1 MQHSRLAAFWTVA
14 GVLATL
20 AVLPYV
26 FAIDPGLLAQLPMPL
41 ALVMVAQTA
50 QTSILL
56 LLLKLVGLR
65 HLTDS
70 KLMPLHICTY
80 CPTTLR

>member
-1 MQHSRLAAFWTVA
+1 
-14 GVLATL
+14 
-20 AVLPYV
+20 
-26 FAIDPGLLAQLPMPL
+26 MPL
-41 ALVMVAQTA
+41 ALVVVAQTA
-50 QTSILL
+50 QTGILL

-70 KLMPLHICTY
+70 KLKPLHICTY

>member
-1 MQHSRLAAFWTVA
+1 
-14 GVLATL
+14 
-20 AVLPYV
+20 
-26 FAIDPGLLAQLPMPL
+26 MPL
-41 ALVMVAQTA
+41 ALVVVAQTA
-50 QTSILL
+50 QTGILM

-70 KLMPLHICTY
+70 KLKPLHICTY